1 MIDVATTSRAKC
13 RICKAPIE
21 KGTLRFGVL
30 DFTFSSS
37 GSYRWHHLACAADR
51 MRRDVDAWLRDHSSE
66 LPVPLEQVRT
76 AMDPTAQAEET
87 PGADLPDDQLPASL
101 QAVLAK
107 KAPSLPRWLD
117 ADTLPRL
124 HTAEGLAM
132 SRPAQAAFLG
142 ACKSPPSRAADGK
155 VVDDV
160 VASFGQAAATDLFAV
175 VFERWAS
182 GGTMRDDWVLRLLA
196 RCDERIVEPVGKAA
210 GVWMRMGGNNNQ
222 KAQALLDALVDGQGD
237 RALLE
242 VQQLAQRFA
251 YKSFANVAHHV
262 LARAA
267 QRRGL
272 RLADLEDELVPDGG
286 LDADGTRVLDY
297 GPRQFTL
304 RFDEHLEPILHYDD
318 GNHLQRI
325 PTPRASD
332 DDARVAEA
340 KRTWD
345 ELKKTLAHLVRV
357 QRARLEEAMIT
368 GRR

>member
-87 PGADLPDDQLPASL
+87 PGADLPDNQLPASL

-242 VQQLAQRFA
+242 VQQLAAAAWGEVFSDYELVAAFEQLARPVRTAAAPPSELSVGPIPGNALHNVLSTRRWEKHYDYLVRSFG
-251 YKSFANVAHHV
+251 KSFGDRKVSATLHFEPGMDPRGGDVPQTITRVSFHGPVDPVVLSEV
-262 LARAA
+262 LATIDA
-267 QRRGL
+267 
-272 RLADLEDELVPDGG
+272 LE
-286 LDADGTRVLDY
+286 A
-297 GPRQFTL
+297 
-304 RFDEHLEPILHYDD
+304 
-318 GNHLQRI
+318 
-325 PTPRASD
+325 
-332 DDARVAEA
+332 
-340 KRTWD
+340 
-345 ELKKTLAHLVRV
+345 
-357 QRARLEEAMIT
+357 
-368 GRR
+368 GR